1 MWETLDDPLSG
12 GRQVPFVHE
21 WEFVGQDL
29 TGATFKMQVRDSKAA
44 GAALRADLATVVTA
58 IEGVRLASVT
68 TVDSVTTSIVQV
80 IIDAATMAL
89 MDVAEDT
96 QQPGDDMAIY
106 YDMIITPSGSSAF
119 VAVAGTFTIVAGVTV
134 A

>member
-1 MWETLDDPLSG
+1 MWDTLTDPLAG
-12 GRQVPFVHE
+12 ARQVPFVHE

-29 TGATFKMQVRDSKAA
+29 TDATFKMQVRDSKAS
-44 GAALRADLATVVTA
+44 GATLRADLATVSTA
-58 IEGVRLASVT
+58 VEGVRLADVT
-68 TVDSVTTSIVQV
+68 TTDGVTTSTVQV
-80 IIDAATMAL
+80 IIDDTTMAA

-96 QQPGDDMAIY
+96 NQPGEDAVIY
-106 YDMIITPSGSSAF
+106 YDMIITPDGGTPF

>member
-1 MWETLDDPLSG
+1 MWETLTDPLSG
-12 GRQVPFVHE
+12 ARQVAFVHE
-21 WEFVGQDL
+21 WEWVGQDL

-44 GAALRADLATVVTA
+44 GAVLRADLATVTTA
-58 IEGVRLASVT
+58 VQGVRLASVST
-68 TVDSVTTSIVQV
+68 TEGVTTSIMQV
-80 IIDAATMAL
+80 IISAATMAA

-96 QQPGDDMAIY
+96 SQPGDDMVIY
-106 YDMIITPSGSSAF
+106 YDMIITPSGTPAF